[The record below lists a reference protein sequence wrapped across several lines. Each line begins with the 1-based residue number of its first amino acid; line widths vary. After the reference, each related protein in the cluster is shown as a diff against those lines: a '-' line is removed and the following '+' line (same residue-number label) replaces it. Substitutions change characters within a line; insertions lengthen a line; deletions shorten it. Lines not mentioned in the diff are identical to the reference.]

1 MRLAESPAV
10 TAAVITG
17 KNSRHRLTRP
27 AFDPE
32 VGMAGFGS
40 IFSPE
45 PGVEMAGLGSPTEA
59 DPGVEMAGFN
69 PWTYPATVSRLKDSS
84 RAILR
89 W

>member
-45 PGVEMAGLGSPTEA
+45 PGVEMAGLARMFHEPDFAGSFLFRGLYFVDLA
-59 DPGVEMAGFN
+59 RV
-69 PWTYPATVSRLKDSS
+69 
-84 RAILR
+84 
-89 W
+89 